1 LISVAVDGQG
11 ARAARR
17 WVQASGATYPTL
29 VDSQNT
35 LGALVDARA
44 IPNGIFLD
52 EQGVVRYLKLG
63 GFSVDELADVAAIKG
78 LLHGG
83 TIEAPRVRPDDAAA
97 PAEDVARSHA
107 LFAAGALL
115 LEQGQPEQA
124 VERWQEALALDPD
137 SWIIRKQIWAV
148 RYPER
153 FHPTIDWAWQ
163 REQVVRERGYPS
175 GPLPAPSVMSTAL
188 KTNADRATT

>member
-1 LISVAVDGQG
+1 LISVAVDSQG

-63 GFSVDELADVAAIKG
+63 GFSVDEPADVAAIKG

-83 TIEAPRVRPDDAAA
+83 TIEAPRARPDDAA
-97 PAEDVARSHA
+97 PTEDVARSHA

-153 FHPTIDWAWQ
+153 FDPTIDWAWQ
-163 REQVVRERGYPS
+163 REQIARERG
-175 GPLPAPSVMSTAL
+175 
-188 KTNADRATT
+188 